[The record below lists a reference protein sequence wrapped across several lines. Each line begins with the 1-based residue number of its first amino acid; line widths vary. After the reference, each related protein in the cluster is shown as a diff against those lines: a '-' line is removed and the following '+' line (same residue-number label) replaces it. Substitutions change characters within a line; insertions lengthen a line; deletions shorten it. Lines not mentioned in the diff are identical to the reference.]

1 MYDDDILSLLIAS
14 CQLVSR
20 LDPDEVIARII
31 SEAHAVVKA
40 ESCSVIVRDA
50 DTGELFFHATTDRQ
64 PDKLRRVRF
73 DAALGVAGEVLRTG
87 EPQIVADTSKDQRHY
102 DGVDAEMGLK
112 TRSLVCVPLKAEG
125 EIIGVLE
132 AVNSEAPEGFSERDV
147 RLLAVLANFAGAAIQ
162 IAGQF
167 KRVQLDACG
176 FRSAADRGDLF
187 VGRSRSMK
195 RVWDTAAKAAATNCT
210 VLITG
215 ESGVGKEV
223 VAYYIHQASRRADG
237 PFICVNCA
245 GLDENLLNS
254 ELFGHEKGAFTGADA
269 RRIGRFEM
277 ADRGTL
283 FLDEI
288 VECSPGTQA
297 RLLRVLQE
305 QKFER
310 LGGAEPIRT
319 AARILAAT
327 NVAVEDRVAAGG
339 FREDLYHRLNVVQ
352 IKVPPL
358 RERREEIAG
367 LLQYCAESLA
377 ADMKRR
383 PIELTPDAIELLE
396 QYPWPG
402 NVRELKN
409 LVERIMVL
417 HGRDVVDDDDLQAF
431 MPAGTDLPAQPQPPP
446 PSAPPP
452 ANAAAKTLWDQQKE
466 LILEALK
473 ANKWN
478 QSAAARALGISRH
491 RLRYRIEK
499 HGIQTH
505 PE

>member
-1 MYDDDILSLLIAS
+1 MEDDDILSLLIAS

-20 LDPDEVIARII
+20 LDPDEVIERII
-31 SEAHAVVKA
+31 SEAHSVVKA
-40 ESCSVIVRDA
+40 ESCSVIVKDA
-50 DTGELFFHATTDRQ
+50 DTDELFFHATTDQ
-64 PDKLRRVRF
+64 QAGKLRRVRF
-73 DAALGVAGEVLRTG
+73 DAGLGVAGEVLRTG
-87 EPQIVADTSKDQRHY
+87 EPQIVADTSEDERHY
-102 DGVDAEMGLK
+102 GGVDAEMGLA
-112 TRSLVCVPLKAEG
+112 TRSLVCVPLKADG

-132 AVNSEAPEGFSERDV
+132 AVNAKSPDGFTARDV

-167 KRVQLDACG
+167 QRVQLDACG
-176 FRSAADRGDLF
+176 FRSAAERGELF
-187 VGRSRSMK
+187 VGKSRAMK
-195 RVWDTAAKAAATNCT
+195 RVWQTAAKAAATHCT

-223 VAYYIHQASRRADG
+223 VAYYIHQASQRADG

-254 ELFGHEKGAFTGADA
+254 ELFGHEKGAFTGADS

-283 FLDEI
+283 FFDEI
-288 VECSPGTQA
+288 VECTPGTQA

-310 LGGAEPIRT
+310 LGGTEPVRT

-327 NVAVEDRVAAGG
+327 NVAVEDRVAAGQ
-339 FREDLYHRLNVVQ
+339 FREDLFHRLNVVQ

-367 LLQYCAESLA
+367 LLRHCGECLA
-377 ADMKRR
+377 ADMNRR
-383 PIELTPDAIELLE
+383 PIEFTPEAIQVLQ

-417 HGRDVVDDDDLQAF
+417 HSRDTVDAGDLAGF
-431 MPAGTDLPAQPQPPP
+431 LPAGGDSPRQAPA
-446 PSAPPP
+446 AE
-452 ANAAAKTLWDQQKE
+452 KTFWGQQKE
-466 LILEALK
+466 LIVEALK
-473 ANKWN
+473 ANSWN

-499 HGIQTH
+499 HGIRTN